1 MSEHWRPASAHTRVS
16 KARSQVAPSAFVV
29 FASFSTG
36 REAWDT
42 VLLAKSSTHRD
53 SVSHDEKWMH
63 SSVYAYVETQ
73 RSIAG
78 SFVVLYFLFLRQGL
92 ALNLWLVSL
101 AKPTGQQTPGS
112 ACLYSVTPGPE
123 LKACNLTG
131 FLDLNEVLLIVQA
144 LY

>member
-1 MSEHWRPASAHTRVS
+1 MHMWRPRGP
-16 KARSQVAPSAFVV
+16 SQ
-29 FASFSTG
+29 ASFS
-36 REAWDT
+36 
-42 VLLAKSSTHRD
+42 
-53 SVSHDEKWMH
+53 
-63 SSVYAYVETQ
+63 
-73 RSIAG
+73 
-78 SFVVLYFLFLRQGL
+78 VVLYFLFLRQGL

-123 LKACNLTG
+123 LKACNLPG